1 MKGIKQPSL
10 RCGDVRNSEVYFI
23 ADLAYVKK
31 PHDRRIRLSNRR
43 RETRIIGEATS
54 AERYERP
61 QIVNS
66 AFSVISAVKLMV
78 MSCSE
83 KFLQLTASGAYCL
96 KRNGYRR
103 AYVASFEDV
112 TEGSWLEVVV
122 AIAQSCS
129 RAWLICPRR
138 RTGLSLRY
146 WIAMVSRCSCVSTPE
161 SRSLR

>member
-1 MKGIKQPSL
+1 MVELYTGTGEFHLMKVDQPTYL
-10 RCGDVRNSEVYFI
+10 RTNHV
-23 ADLAYVKK
+23 
-31 PHDRRIRLSNRR
+31 
-43 RETRIIGEATS
+43 
-54 AERYERP
+54 
-61 QIVNS
+61 
-66 AFSVISAVKLMV
+66 AVEITDWDEM
-78 MSCSE
+78 
-83 KFLQLTASGAYCL
+83 TYCL

>member
-1 MKGIKQPSL
+1 MPLQDANPTPSFGGFGL
-10 RCGDVRNSEVYFI
+10 RPRVDLCSSPYF
-23 ADLAYVKK
+23 
-31 PHDRRIRLSNRR
+31 
-43 RETRIIGEATS
+43 
-54 AERYERP
+54 
-61 QIVNS
+61 
-66 AFSVISAVKLMV
+66 FISANCWIRGVYAGGEV
-78 MSCSE
+78 
-83 KFLQLTASGAYCL
+83 GPYCL